1 MEGNSKPLLLF
12 PFAIAIFIKK
22 GKMSDVHTL
31 DEIKTRLQSHF
42 AHGIEPSNEQ
52 TVICHALQTHN
63 CVIDSIAGS
72 GKTTTATAIAA
83 TFPKANILLLTY
95 NTRLKNE
102 TQKRFQDYTNVTVN
116 NYHSYVVKIY
126 QHPCKDDREMNRFLD
141 MSTSLR
147 ESKALMQQIPLY
159 DLIILDEIQDMTPL
173 LFRLVSRIVDDMKFH
188 SEFKALPRFAILGD
202 VRQSIYEFMD
212 SDARFLTL
220 APIAFASLSAHP
232 WRTDLKLSMSYRLT
246 NPMANMINECYLGGE
261 QRLHACR
268 QGPQPIYLWV
278 EFEEF
283 TRSDSN
289 TMKVLV
295 ALINKHGPGNT
306 FVLAPSVK
314 NQRHPIRIL
323 ENILSTQFHI
333 PTYVTGDDREIHDR
347 ACRNKLVFSTQCSSK
362 GLERDLVIN
371 MGCDDAPY
379 NKYSSL
385 WSADNRLY
393 VAMTRAKAQLV
404 LIHAFQAPRFRYT
417 PRDAIIQH
425 CEVITTCINERNWLR
440 RQTGPPRTTME
451 EAKRFPTRMTVT
463 DLIRF
468 QPMLL
473 IDDLLSQM
481 CEIEERQPALLKE
494 ENALVNIASVAS
506 TTQGAC
512 EEISDIT
519 GKLFQHVVEYALLGT
534 SISLGSSEQYKQR
547 PHISQLAKLAIKN
560 DAFAESGYGATGY
573 KGRYLQMPQNAYHWI
588 TEDHISIA
596 HKRFQ
601 TAFGGSLDAQSH
613 PYIQTEV
620 DVVGII
626 DDLIHPADEQNEME
640 SLRSLPTYTL
650 GGTVDFMEREAP
662 QIQTGTSEDAIHLDE
677 DNDGDDKVPE
687 TTTIWEVKF
696 TESITPEYIM
706 QLLLYGYM
714 VWKDQS
720 VTVPRMIIYNVKT
733 DQLLQIHPKV
743 SSWQEWNPMIQ
754 RLIHHKYA
762 SQAEKLDDTKFLS
775 SIQNL

>member
-1 MEGNSKPLLLF
+1 MTNTIHSLLDIKDHIQSR
-12 PFAIAIFIKK
+12 FANGF
-22 GKMSDVHTL
+22 
-31 DEIKTRLQSHF
+31 
-42 AHGIEPSNEQ
+42 EPSQEQ
-52 TVICHALQTHN
+52 IVICHALQTHN

-72 GKTTTATAIAA
+72 GKTTTATSIAA
-83 TFPKANILLLTY
+83 TFPTANILLLTY

-102 TQKRFQDYTNVTVN
+102 TQKRFQEFTNVTVN
-116 NYHSYVVKIY
+116 NYHSYVVKMY
-126 QHPCKDDREMNRFLD
+126 QYPCKDDREMKRFLD
-141 MSTSLR
+141 MAEKKIRTT
-147 ESKALMQQIPLY
+147 KTMPLY
-159 DLIILDEIQDMTPL
+159 DIIILDEIQDMTPL
-173 LFRLVSRIVDDMKFH
+173 LFRLVWRIVEDMKSH
-188 SEFKALPRFAILGD
+188 EQFKELPRFAILGD

-212 SDARFLTL
+212 ADARFLTL
-220 APIAFASLSAHP
+220 APVVFEQLSSYP

-246 NPMANMINECYLGGE
+246 VPMAQMVNECYLGGE

-268 QGPQPIYLWV
+268 DGTKPLYMWV

-283 TRSDSN
+283 THPNSD
-289 TMKVLV
+289 TMKSLV
-295 ALINKHGPGNT
+295 ALITKHKPGNT

-323 ENILSTQFHI
+323 ENVLSTHFHI
-333 PTYVTGDDREIHDR
+333 PTYVTLGDDREIHNH
-347 ACRNKLVFSTQCSSK
+347 ACRDKVVFSTQCSSK

-393 VAMTRAKAQLV
+393 VAMTRAKSQLV

-417 PRDAIIQH
+417 PRDAVLHH
-425 CEVITTCINERNWLR
+425 CTMVTTCINQSNWLR
-440 RQTGPPRTTME
+440 RQSGPPRNNLE
-451 EAKRFPTRMTVT
+451 QIKRIPTRMTVT

-494 ENALVNIASVAS
+494 DNALVNIASIA
-506 TTQGAC
+506 TTAKGAC
-512 EEISDIT
+512 EEVSDIT

-534 SISLGSSEQYKQR
+534 SLSLGSNERFEER

-560 DAFAESGYGATGY
+560 DAFTESGQGSSGY

-588 TEDHISIA
+588 TEDHITVA

-601 TAFGGSLDAQSH
+601 EAFGGSLDIQNH
-613 PYIQTEV
+613 PYMQTEV
-620 DVVGII
+620 NVVGII
-626 DDLIHPADEQNEME
+626 DDLVNPDPLSLKDDE
-640 SLRSLPTYTL
+640 LYYRTPTITYTL
-650 GGTVDFMEREAP
+650 GGTVDFLERGVAP
-662 QIQTGTSEDAIHLDE
+662 FSSPPAQTGTQQDDAILIDDD
-677 DNDGDDKVPE
+677 DNDNEQPE
-687 TTTIWEVKF
+687 DTTIWEIKF

-714 VWKDQS
+714 TWKDASPNSQ
-720 VTVPRMIIYNVKT
+720 TKAPRMIIYNVKT

-743 SSWQEWNPMIQ
+743 ASWRDWNPMIQ

-762 SQAEKLDDTKFLS
+762 FQSEKVNDKCFLAD
-775 SIQNL
+775 IHNKQ